1 MRRGGATHR
10 PFGDFS
16 WPGGRRRVRNVRRVG
31 LAAARRERESRCDR
45 PDMKQPKPDT
55 ATGDVAM
62 PDVAMIH
69 RLIRSRRWDDALAAC
84 DAAPSP
90 PDDIEQARRRRMV
103 AALAGRVETAL
114 ATAERIAADPRATP
128 QDVQHLAQIRLRNL
142 LFAPA
147 FDAAAAALAVDP
159 ASQRA
164 QVAALVAA
172 AFDPGLTERATALLG
187 PPSPLS
193 PSPLSPPEPASSTGS
208 GAGETDRPRIVAAPW
223 RLPAYAP
230 YGGAHPV
237 IASALG
243 RGSVLE
249 ARWTP
254 ADAAPHPGRAL
265 SLLPR
270 AAAWAASCRDD
281 AARRALAD
289 FLFYRL
295 PLAFYPRPA
304 ADFTLHHTVPF
315 GIDGRPWAFHL
326 EQLNMLHAP
335 MLGFPRTVI
344 RGDEAWVRLLGE
356 LFAAP
361 ACLGIVTHIRRTA
374 ALMRRL
380 FPQPEIQAKITHIR
394 LGIDVPPRPPGRPA
408 SGFTAAPTAGFTA
421 APTAGFIT
429 APAAGF
435 ITAPAAGFITAPAAH
450 RRRQTLLFTN
460 SLGADNFFVRG
471 GADVLGLA
479 TKLSRRRDD
488 VRVLIR
494 AAPPDMPSAAALSR
508 WRRLPNVTWMAERLS
523 EADIEELYRRSDI
536 FLLPSGVLHAVS
548 IVRAL
553 RVGMA
558 VAATDVFGV
567 DEFIRHGINGM
578 IVPGR
583 GASVHPPS
591 PGALFSEDCRGLLAP
606 SPLPADGCFHRRFL
620 ATVERLLDD
629 PALTARLRRNAAR
642 GAARVHDGRR
652 WARELSGWAAAAFD
666 GK

>member
-1 MRRGGATHR
+1 MRRGGATQR
-10 PFGDFS
+10 PFGDFG
-16 WPGGRRRVRNVRRVG
+16 WPEGPRRVRNVRRGG
-31 LAAARRERESRCDR
+31 LMAARRECKSRCDR
-45 PDMKQPKPDT
+45 PGMKQPKPDT
-55 ATGDVAM
+55 ATGDIATPDTATPDTAM
-62 PDVAMIH
+62 IDVAMID

-114 ATAERIAADPRATP
+114 ATAEQIAADPRATP
-128 QDVQHLAQIRLRNL
+128 QDMQHLAQIRLRNL

-172 AFDPGLTERATALLG
+172 AFDPALTDRAAALLG
-187 PPSPLS
+187 PPP
-193 PSPLSPPEPASSTGS
+193 PSPRSRPEPSTGPE
-208 GAGETDRPRIVAAPW
+208 GAATDRRRIVAAPW

-254 ADAAPHPGRAL
+254 PDAAPHPGRAL

-270 AAAWAASCRDD
+270 AAAWAASRRDD

-326 EQLNMLHAP
+326 EQLNMLHTP

-408 SGFTAAPTAGFTA
+408 TGSV
-421 APTAGFIT
+421 T
-429 APAAGF
+429 APA
-435 ITAPAAGFITAPAAH
+435 TH

-460 SLGADNFFVRG
+460 SLGADNFFIRG

-523 EADIEELYRRSDI
+523 EADIEELYRQSDI

-591 PGALFSEDCRGLLAP
+591 PGALFSEDCRALLAP

>member
-1 MRRGGATHR
+1 M
-10 PFGDFS
+10 
-16 WPGGRRRVRNVRRVG
+16 
-31 LAAARRERESRCDR
+31 
-45 PDMKQPKPDT
+45 PD
-55 ATGDVAM
+55 AAM
-62 PDVAMIH
+62 PDAAMIN

-84 DAAPSP
+84 DAAPSS

-114 ATAERIAADPRATP
+114 ATAEQIAADPRATP
-128 QDVQHLAQIRLRNL
+128 QDMQHLAQIRLRNL

-164 QVAALVAA
+164 QVAALAAA
-172 AFDPGLTERATALLG
+172 AFDPALTERATALLG
-187 PPSPLS
+187 PP
-193 PSPLSPPEPASSTGS
+193 EPASSTEPGPAAT
-208 GAGETDRPRIVAAPW
+208 GRRRIVAAPW

-254 ADAAPHPGRAL
+254 ADAAPRPGRAL
-265 SLLPR
+265 ALLPR

-326 EQLNMLHAP
+326 EQLNMLHTP
-335 MLGFPRTVI
+335 MLGFPLTVV

-394 LGIDVPPRPPGRPA
+394 LGIDVPPRPPGRPL
-408 SGFTAAPTAGFTA
+408 AAGSV
-421 APTAGFIT
+421 T

-435 ITAPAAGFITAPAAH
+435 ITAPAAGSVTAPAAH

-460 SLGADNFFVRG
+460 SLGADNFFIRG

-523 EADIEELYRRSDI
+523 EADIEELYRQSDI

-567 DEFIRHGINGM
+567 NEFIRHGINGM

-591 PGALFSEDCRGLLAP
+591 PGALFSEDCRALLPP

-629 PALTARLRRNAAR
+629 SALTARLRRNAAR